1 MTPRFSLS
9 THTFRE
15 QAPIPGT
22 SGEFSRIIMQ
32 IALGGKL
39 IAQDLRKAGLS
50 QFLGSTGLMNVQGEE
65 VQKLD
70 ERAN

>member
-1 MTPRFSLS
+1 MTPRLSLS

-39 IAQDLRKAGLS
+39 IAQDLRKVRIESVSG
-50 QFLGSTGLMNVQGEE
+50 FYRVN
-65 VQKLD
+65 
-70 ERAN
+70 